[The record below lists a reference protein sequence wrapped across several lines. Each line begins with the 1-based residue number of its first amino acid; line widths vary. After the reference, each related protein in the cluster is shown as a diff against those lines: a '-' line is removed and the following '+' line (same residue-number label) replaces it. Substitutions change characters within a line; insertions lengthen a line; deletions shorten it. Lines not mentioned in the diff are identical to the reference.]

1 MSILGRGDRKG
12 KAPEVTHAWCV
23 HQMVSTRWCRLS
35 GWSGMKRK
43 RGVGGGQGDAEPDH
57 LGP

>member
-12 KAPEVTHAWCV
+12 KAPEVTHARCV
-23 HQMVSTRWCRLS
+23 HQMVQTQC

-43 RGVGGGQGDAEPDH
+43 RGVGGGQGGAEPDH